1 MKRQSIVYLV
11 IASAALLAGGIA
23 FAATDRFALNSPN
36 GIAFSEFKVDEKG
49 QVIGS
54 AMSDDASGCGTAPA
68 PGCIKSI
75 VGNAA
80 AIRMYAEGAPAN
92 GKPVP
97 DGAVFVKIEWLKHH
111 EVPVYGVT
119 VPGKLAEVA
128 FMVKDSKR
136 FPDTNGWGYA
146 TMVYDETSDT
156 WKAKG
161 DGPAF
166 GKAECHACHTI
177 VKARDYLFTSYPK
190 R

>member
-1 MKRQSIVYLV
+1 MKLRSISSLV
-11 IASAALLAGGIA
+11 IAAAALCAGGIA
-23 FAATDRFALNSPN
+23 LAATDRFALKSPN
-36 GIAFSEFKVDEKG
+36 GIAFAEFKGYEKW

-54 AMSDDASGCGTAPA
+54 AMSDDASGCGSTPA

-75 VGNAA
+75 LGNAA
-80 AIRMYAEGAPAN
+80 AIRMYGAGIPAN

-97 DGAVFVKIEWLKHH
+97 DGAVFAKIEWEKHH

-119 VPGKLAEVA
+119 VPGKLMEVA

-146 TMVYDETSDT
+146 TMVYNEAANTWTS
-156 WKAKG
+156 KG
-161 DGPAF
+161 DSPAF
-166 GKAECHACHTI
+166 GKAECHGCHTI